1 MKLFRHVSGASFS
14 TTNLFRLYNKWKFR
28 FYHRVKRKW
37 IVSIL
42 ALTLLCSAS
51 ADYMFLCF
59 VCLLSISVKP
69 WPARRNIFRLLHK
82 KKKKT
87 SPAWNSFV
95 TYYLFLAYKF
105 SSLPKTEEE
114 NSSEW
119 MWLSSASSLLKVHFL
134 VQGKNFKC
142 FLHPL
147 SYSFVGSDL
156 FRALQV
162 MDVLVRTPSLFLA
175 LNMPHIFFNEFN
187 LLA

>member
-1 MKLFRHVSGASFS
+1 MNRVYSSPDLAFFSVSRLHVS
-14 TTNLFRLYNKWKFR
+14 LFRLFAVNFSKTVASQKK
-28 FYHRVKRKW
+28 H
-37 IVSIL
+37 IQTL
-42 ALTLLCSAS
+42 AQ
-51 ADYMFLCF
+51 
-59 VCLLSISVKP
+59 
-69 WPARRNIFRLLHK
+69 
-82 KKKKT
+82 KKKT

-119 MWLSSASSLLKVHFL
+119 MWISSASSLLKVHFL

-175 LNMPHIFFNEFN
+175 LNMPYIFFNEFN